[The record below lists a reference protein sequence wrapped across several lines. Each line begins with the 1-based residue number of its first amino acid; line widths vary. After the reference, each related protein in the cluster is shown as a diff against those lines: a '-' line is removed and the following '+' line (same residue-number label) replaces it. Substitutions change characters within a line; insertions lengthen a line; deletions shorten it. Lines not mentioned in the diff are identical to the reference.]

1 VLGKL
6 KSKGSADRQLGNR
19 RHYIMV
25 VLTRASGVSP
35 GSQMYMSLGAGYI
48 PGKLIGLWSNRDT
61 SQDLVDC

>member
-25 VLTRASGVSP
+25 VLTRAS
-35 GSQMYMSLGAGYI
+35 
-48 PGKLIGLWSNRDT
+48 
-61 SQDLVDC
+61 